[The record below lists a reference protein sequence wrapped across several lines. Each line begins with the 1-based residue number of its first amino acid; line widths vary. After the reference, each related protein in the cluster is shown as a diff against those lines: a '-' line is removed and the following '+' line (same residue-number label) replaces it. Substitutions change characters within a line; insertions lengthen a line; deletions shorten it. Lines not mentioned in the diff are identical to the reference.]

1 MTVLSPEHNRIVI
14 SEGERRSAIA
24 GKDVEA
30 IWQSGFGGIFNQPVF
45 WWFDQF
51 YVRGNTLT
59 LLAAGTRL
67 EIAKTD
73 LLFAERK
80 LISFKLQL
88 ARIGA
93 TYSERDGVILFEL
106 GEKTI
111 EFQSEIWEGYAVARS
126 MTIKTE
132 DPSIGF

>member
-1 MTVLSPEHNRIVI
+1 MTVLSSEHNRILFA
-14 SEGERRSAIA
+14 EGERRSALVGRDIQS
-24 GKDVEA
+24 V
-30 IWQSGFGGIFNQPVF
+30 WQAGFGGIFSQPVF

-51 YVRGNTLT
+51 YARNNSVT

-88 ARIGA
+88 VREGARY
-93 TYSERDGVILFEL
+93 TEDRDKIRFHVN
-106 GEKTI
+106 EKIIDI
-111 EFQSEIWEGYAVARS
+111 ETEIWQGYALARQ
-126 MTIKTE
+126 MNITVKE
-132 DPSIGF
+132 PFQNF